1 MASERLDSHSSP
13 SDHYFRLNRSDV
25 AALVPQDCRTILEI
39 GCGFGSLGRT
49 LMARQS
55 CAIDGVEINPAAAAH
70 LTGHYRRFWIG
81 DVERMELEGATPEYD
96 CLLFPDVLEHLVDP
110 WTALRRF
117 SAVLRPGGV
126 VVASI
131 PNVRNLALL
140 YRLIVQGQWDY
151 GASGLL
157 DRGHVRFFTHSSIA
171 DLFAQSGL
179 AIETW
184 RCNRDRYRGFRRV
197 VALAAR
203 IMVPDI
209 DVCQYLVRA
218 RKV

>member
-1 MASERLDSHSSP
+1 MANLNQPTAGYPADEYFQLD
-13 SDHYFRLNRSDV
+13 RSDV
-25 AALVPQDCRTILEI
+25 AALVPRDCHAILEI
-39 GCGFGSLGRT
+39 GSGFGVLGRA
-49 LMARQS
+49 LMVRQP
-55 CAIDGVEINPAAAAH
+55 CTVDGIEINGAAAAQ
-70 LTGHYRRFWIG
+70 LQGVYRRYWIG
-81 DVERMELEGATPEYD
+81 DVERMELEGAASDYD

-110 WTALRRF
+110 WSVLRRF
-117 SAVLRPGGV
+117 SARLRPGGV
-126 VVASI
+126 VIASI

-151 GASGLL
+151 EASGLL
-157 DRGHVRFFTHSSIA
+157 DRGHVRFFTRSSIA